1 MTARFISPRL
11 KGTVGLSAAAAA
23 LMVMALPMSGVA
35 AQTTPSTG
43 YGSYDFS
50 GYSTGT
56 AEHVGAIQAGITG
69 PQLANAEVA
78 FSGASV
84 ASQGTGGVTQGP
96 GAKAGTIVN
105 EMSQVVQP
113 TLPATGTSPKLA
125 GDRSFAR
132 GSGLEVG
139 LGNNLPN
146 PANQIPVNKVQVS
159 APPNATDSATVGPVP
174 ASPLAY
180 ADLLTGKAAAN
191 FNTAACTLGTP
202 LSQGIGYAAN
212 AQVLETGTSAPSGTL
227 TQPVLATNGPTNTTQ
242 NVNQSLS
249 QTLLVPQTHAD
260 GSSAGSNLGLRSE
273 TRQILAPVTFF
284 KGTPNEF
291 TIQLAGEWVLQA
303 VAGGTPGSAYVHY
316 GPGSVT
322 PSTPVLTVIQ
332 NGVPNQIITT
342 QQILGKTGLTIPIP
356 SVANIVIGEGP
367 RAIGSDNSATP
378 AAPATAADGTSAS
391 AAVDVVRVQL
401 LQQKNPAGAVTFQ
414 GADVRIGHME
424 SSAKVPA
431 GGIQCPIPVVKS
443 ATPENGAAGS
453 TFTYNIHISNPYDC
467 TLNPVDVKDTIT
479 TDSGNATAT
488 VTGTSPQADTQSNSA
503 IEWKNVGP
511 IAPGASKDLTITF
524 TGNGAGVLKD
534 HIDVSATCGNGSAAG
549 STQITVPLTGT
560 FTVSKPS
567 VGGPGAG
574 NSNAPAENGQ
584 LPRTGGPSWPLEA
597 GAGALVAL
605 LGVVGIRRRLFS

>member
-1 MTARFISPRL
+1 MTARFVSPRW
-11 KGTVGLSAAAAA
+11 KGTVGVSAAAAA

-35 AQTTPSTG
+35 AQTPPSG
-43 YGSYDFS
+43 YASYNFS

-56 AEHVGAIQAGITG
+56 AQHVGAIQAGITG

-113 TLPATGTSPKLA
+113 TLPGTGKLA
-125 GDRSFAR
+125 GDRSYGR

-146 PANQIPVNKVQVS
+146 PANQIPVNKVEVS

-180 ADLLTGKAAAN
+180 ADLLKGQAAAN
-191 FNTAACTLGTP
+191 FNTAQCTLGTP

-212 AQVLETGTSAPSGTL
+212 AQVLETGTSAPTGTL
-227 TQPVLATNGPTNTTQ
+227 TQPVLATNGPTNTNQ

-249 QTLLVPQTHAD
+249 QTLLVPQTKAD
-260 GSSAGSNLGLRSE
+260 GSNAGPNLGLRSE

-284 KGTPNEF
+284 KGTTNEF

-303 VAGGTPGSAYVHY
+303 VAGGVPGSAYVHY
-316 GPGSVT
+316 GPGTAT
-322 PSTPVLTVIQ
+322 PNTPVLTVIQ
-332 NGVPNQIITT
+332 NGVVNQIITT
-342 QQILGKTGLTIPIP
+342 QQLLGKTGLTIPIP
-356 SVANIVIGEGP
+356 SVANIVIGEAP
-367 RAIGSDNSATP
+367 RAIGSDNAATP
-378 AAPATAADGTSAS
+378 GAPVVAANGTSAS

-401 LQQKNPAGAVTFQ
+401 LQQKNAAGAVTFQ
-414 GADVRIGHME
+414 GADVRVGHME
-424 SSAKVPA
+424 SSATVPVN
-431 GGIQCPIPVVKS
+431 GITCPIPVTKS
-443 ATPENGAAGS
+443 ADPANGPSGS
-453 TFTYNIHISNPYDC
+453 TFTYKIHIDNPYDC
-467 TLNPVDVKDTIT
+467 TLNPVDVKDQIS
-479 TDSGNATAT
+479 TDSGSATAS
-488 VTGTSPQADTQSNSA
+488 VTGTSPQADTQSDTA

-511 IAPGASKDLTITF
+511 IAPGGSKDLTITF

-549 STQITVPLTGT
+549 SNQITVPLTGT
-560 FTVSKPS
+560 FTVSSPS
-567 VGGPGAG
+567 IGGPGAG
-574 NSNAPAENGQ
+574 NVKAPAEQ
-584 LPRTGGPSWPLEA
+584 LPRTGGPSWPLAA
-597 GAGALVAL
+597 GGGALVAL
-605 LGVVGIRRRLFS
+605 LGLVGIRRRLFS